1 MDMSKFKK
9 FVDFYEIYELVA
21 NGEETI
27 SGIRDALRLEK
38 GLSGGNLQRR
48 IEYLSSDP
56 PFLTVNQ
63 DWVKFEK
70 ESFAGILMELIEG
83 LGLRDKFIPP
93 HKKDEEIQE
102 KVRRELERKVL
113 VASTIEVGPEE
124 KMSDGL
130 FLVDLEY
137 YLDVD
142 ACVAKYG
149 GELDSFYE
157 ELESD
162 DPGKKGFDPGGEL
175 TERNYALRTMKTVGT
190 RRFFSKRIRDNK
202 EVAEFEQSYGSVS
215 PVSDKRQEKRKEI
228 LRNRFISLNKIIKS
242 DKLTNQEK
250 LMMYAMNSE
259 YHNTNVERLLNY
271 AGEHCLNADLLI
283 YILEDPDVCTT
294 YENTVGFLSQFA
306 QATYG
311 NLINGREDVLN
322 SIKESL
328 SDYTDE
334 EGHEIGEKEKEEIL
348 HLVDREIWGYGII
361 DDLIHDKSISDIK
374 IHNAENIR
382 IKRNGKREGSDI
394 TFPSEGAY
402 KSFVTRLLERNK
414 VNLGTAN
421 AIQTFTDADQED
433 FILRLA
439 VIGGL
444 LIVGGSPLVV
454 IRKIPKNKYSLSEL
468 SDLGMFGKTGRK
480 GSLKVH
486 FQERFFPEGNEDL
499 DSLFSQMI
507 ESRGILF
514 TGKGASGKTTLMNAC
529 IEKIPD
535 SDSVMICQEN
545 AELFDLH
552 HPDIIA
558 AHVMV
563 NGGDS
568 KVSYNLGD
576 LTRVALLV
584 DLDRVIVGE
593 VKEGSEAAGLSKASM
608 TGHKCWTSVHGANCE
623 MAVEKMADYIS
634 QATGYGNREALKQ
647 LTGFE
652 YVVHLSDFTVDE
664 IVRIVGFDASKGK
677 LILRKVYPFEVS
689 V

>member
-1 MDMSKFKK
+1 M
-9 FVDFYEIYELVA
+9 
-21 NGEETI
+21 
-27 SGIRDALRLEK
+27 
-38 GLSGGNLQRR
+38 
-48 IEYLSSDP
+48 
-56 PFLTVNQ
+56 
-63 DWVKFEK
+63 
-70 ESFAGILMELIEG
+70 
-83 LGLRDKFIPP
+83 
-93 HKKDEEIQE
+93 
-102 KVRRELERKVL
+102 RK
-113 VASTIEVGPEE
+113 T
-124 KMSDGL
+124 
-130 FLVDLEY
+130 
-137 YLDVD
+137 
-142 ACVAKYG
+142 
-149 GELDSFYE
+149 
-157 ELESD
+157 
-162 DPGKKGFDPGGEL
+162 
-175 TERNYALRTMKTVGT
+175 
-190 RRFFSKRIRDNK
+190 
-202 EVAEFEQSYGSVS
+202 SVS
-215 PVSDKRQEKRKEI
+215 NEME
-228 LRNRFISLNKIIKS
+228 
-242 DKLTNQEK
+242 
-250 LMMYAMNSE
+250 
-259 YHNTNVERLLNY
+259 
-271 AGEHCLNADLLI
+271 
-283 YILEDPDVCTT
+283 
-294 YENTVGFLSQFA
+294 
-306 QATYG
+306 
-311 NLINGREDVLN
+311 
-322 SIKESL
+322 
-328 SDYTDE
+328 
-334 EGHEIGEKEKEEIL
+334 
-348 HLVDREIWGYGII
+348 
-361 DDLIHDKSISDIK
+361 
-374 IHNAENIR
+374 
-382 IKRNGKREGSDI
+382 KREGSDI

-486 FQERFFPEGNEDL
+486 FREKFFPEGNEDL

-535 SDSVMICQEN
+535 TDSVMICQEN

>member
-1 MDMSKFKK
+1 MSNKK
-9 FVDFYEIYELVA
+9 DLQALAETLVEEFYETQ
-21 NGEETI
+21 G
-27 SGIRDALRLEK
+27 
-38 GLSGGNLQRR
+38 
-48 IEYLSSDP
+48 
-56 PFLTVNQ
+56 
-63 DWVKFEK
+63 
-70 ESFAGILMELIEG
+70 AG
-83 LGLRDKFIPP
+83 
-93 HKKDEEIQE
+93 
-102 KVRRELERKVL
+102 VL
-113 VASTIEVGPEE
+113 
-124 KMSDGL
+124 K
-130 FLVDLEY
+130 
-137 YLDVD
+137 
-142 ACVAKYG
+142 
-149 GELDSFYE
+149 
-157 ELESD
+157 
-162 DPGKKGFDPGGEL
+162 
-175 TERNYALRTMKTVGT
+175 N
-190 RRFFSKRIRDNK
+190 
-202 EVAEFEQSYGSVS
+202 
-215 PVSDKRQEKRKEI
+215 
-228 LRNRFISLNKIIKS
+228 LNK
-242 DKLTNQEK
+242 
-250 LMMYAMNSE
+250 
-259 YHNTNVERLLNY
+259 R
-271 AGEHCLNADLLI
+271 
-283 YILEDPDVCTT
+283 
-294 YENTVGFLSQFA
+294 
-306 QATYG
+306 TYG

-322 SIKESL
+322 SMKESL

-334 EGHEIGEKEKEEIL
+334 EGKEIGEKEKEEIL

-568 KVSYNLGD
+568 KVSYNLGYMNTPVHND
-576 LTRVALLV
+576 GMEEFDVPYMDSEYEESEKNETKELLRVFFDNLRSAQKYIFLQRCQSKEEGATVKQMAKNERLIALCL
-584 DLDRVIVGE
+584 LDEVSKRNITVGN
-593 VKEGSEAAGLSKASM
+593 LS
-608 TGHKCWTSVHGANCE
+608 
-623 MAVEKMADYIS
+623 II
-634 QATGYGNREALKQ
+634 RP
-647 LTGFE
+647 
-652 YVVHLSDFTVDE
+652 
-664 IVRIVGFDASKGK
+664 KGK
-677 LILRKVYPFEVS
+677 TDAPQIEEVFENVQYVKLEFIDYMYRDAKKRLIGYIRDHGLRQQDLEGCLGDLLDEEWYKINI
-689 V
+689 